1 MRCARSRTVIAPSP
15 DPNGAPAEDIL
26 ASAARVDAS
35 ALGRESLTFENYV
48 TPQATKF
55 HYSMYLYIDYR

>member
-26 ASAARVDAS
+26 SSAARLDGNA
-35 ALGRESLTFENYV
+35 GREPLTFRIDYNL
-48 TPQATKF
+48 
-55 HYSMYLYIDYR
+55 YLYIHY